1 MIPENFPCV
10 FVPLRDNPVSKAGT
24 EADPRRAVRSP
35 AAAAQGS
42 ISGMMQHSRPEGNPL
57 LDFSGLPRFSSVRA
71 EHALPA
77 IEWLLADSRARIAEV
92 LERGRSDWEG
102 LVQPLEDLGHRL
114 NRAWSPVAHLNAV
127 VNTAELRDAYN
138 ACLPLLSAY
147 MSELGQSEPL
157 YRAWRTLRDGEGF
170 DRLSGPQRKLIDNA
184 LRDFRLSGIG
194 LDETARARYR
204 EIVAELAMITSRFE
218 QNLLDAT
225 NAWTRQ
231 ISDPARLSGL
241 PDSVRAMAA
250 QAAAQRG
257 QEGWLFTLEF
267 PSYLAVMTHA
277 DDRELR
283 REVYEAFVTRASD
296 EGPHAGRWDN
306 GPLMERILALRHE
319 QATLLGFDSYA
330 ERSLATKMAS
340 DPGQV
345 LGFLDDLARRSLP
358 VARRELAELERYARE
373 RHGVDGLEAWD
384 LTYYAEKLRQ
394 HTYDISQEQLR
405 AWFPESRVL
414 AGMFEIVRRL
424 YGITIRGRE
433 DVETW
438 HPDVRFFEIVDD
450 RGELRG
456 RFYLDLFARAHKR
469 GGAWMDECILRRRSP
484 AGDDAPVAYL
494 VCNFSPPVGDGP
506 ALLTHDEVLTLFH
519 EFGHGLHHM
528 LTRMDHPSVAGIQGV
543 PWDAVELPS
552 QFMENW
558 CWQREA
564 MALISGH
571 HQSGE
576 RLPADMFDRLLAAR
590 NFQAGMKML
599 RQIEFAL
606 FDFRLHL
613 EYDPQRGGRVYELLE
628 QVRRQVA
635 VVHPPSFNRFPHS
648 FSHIFAGGY
657 AAGYYSYKW
666 AEVLSSDAF
675 SLFEE
680 KGLFDPD
687 TGRRFLNTI
696 LEQGGSR
703 EPMELFIEFRGREPQ
718 IDALLRHSGILDTS
732 ETAGA

>member
-1 MIPENFPCV
+1 
-10 FVPLRDNPVSKAGT
+10 
-24 EADPRRAVRSP
+24 
-35 AAAAQGS
+35 
-42 ISGMMQHSRPEGNPL
+42 MQHSRPEGNPL
-57 LDFSGLPRFSSVRA
+57 LDFSGLPRFGAIRA
-71 EHALPA
+71 EHALA
-77 IEWLLADSRARIAEV
+77 AVQWLLADNRARIDRLLAAADGHDWDSLV
-92 LERGRSDWEG
+92 L
-102 LVQPLEDLGHRL
+102 PLEELGHRL

-127 VNTAELRDAYN
+127 VNHPALRDAYN

-147 MSELGQSEPL
+147 TAELGQDERL
-157 YRAWRTLRDGEGF
+157 YRGYRALRDSAGF
-170 DRLSGPQRKLIDNA
+170 AALTAPQRQLVEHA
-184 LRDFRLSGIG
+184 LRDFRLSGIA
-194 LDETARARYR
+194 LDDAARARYR
-204 EIVAELAMITSRFE
+204 EIVAELATLTATFE

-225 NAWTRQ
+225 NGWTRLVDDE
-231 ISDPARLSGL
+231 SRLSGL
-241 PDSVRAMAA
+241 PDTVRAMAA
-250 QAAAQRG
+250 QAAAQ
-257 QEGWLFTLEF
+257 QHLQGWLFTLEF

-283 REVYEAFVTRASD
+283 REMYEAFVTRASD
-296 EGPHAGRWDN
+296 EGPCAGRWDN
-306 GPLMERILALRHE
+306 GPVMERILALRYE
-319 QATLLGFDSYA
+319 QARLLGFANYA
-330 ERSLATKMAS
+330 ERSLATKMAA
-340 DPGQV
+340 DPAQV
-345 LGFLDDLARRSLP
+345 LAFLNDLAQRSLP
-358 VARRELAELERYARE
+358 VARRELEELRAYAYAH
-373 RHGVDGLEAWD
+373 HGIDTLEAWD
-384 LTYYAEKLRQ
+384 LPYYSEKLRQ

-424 YGITIRGRE
+424 YGLSIRARQ

-438 HPDVRFFEIVDD
+438 HPDVHFFEIYDAS
-450 RGELRG
+450 GELRG
-456 RFYLDLFARAHKR
+456 QFYLDLFARSHKR
-469 GGAWMDECILRRRSP
+469 GGAWMDECIIRRKAA
-484 AGDDAPVAYL
+484 AGVETPVAYL

-506 ALLTHDEVLTLFH
+506 ALFTHDEVLTLFH

-528 LTRMDHPSVAGIQGV
+528 LTRIDYPSVAGIQGV

-558 CWQREA
+558 CWQKESI
-564 MALISGH
+564 ALISGH
-571 HQSGE
+571 YKTGE
-576 RLPADMFDRLLAAR
+576 RLPAEVFERLLAAR

-613 EYDPQRGGRVYELLE
+613 EYDPARGGRVYELLAE
-628 QVRRQVA
+628 VRDQVA
-635 VVHPPSFNRFPHS
+635 VVYPPAFNRFPHS

-680 KGLFDPD
+680 RGLFDAE
-687 TGRRFLNTI
+687 TGRRFLATV

-718 IDALLRHSGILDTS
+718 IDALLRHSGIS
-732 ETAGA
+732 